1 MPIFAPHE
9 YQEQGVKLLLEK
21 QHCGLLLKPG
31 MGKTSTTL
39 AAISILLKK
48 KLVKRVLILA
58 PLRVVHLVWPDEI
71 SKWDNFNHL
80 TYSVLHGPEKVQR
93 INDNTQI
100 HLMNYDGLLHLLP
113 DILALKQFP
122 YDMLVLDES
131 SKMKSHTSKRFKA
144 LKKVLGK
151 FGRRVILTGTPAPN
165 GMLDLFSQCY
175 CMDQGM
181 SLGKFITHFRTEFFH
196 QIPFNDYDWFL
207 NAGAEEQIYKRI
219 QHKTLHLSAEDY
231 LKMPKLVET
240 DVFVELPAPAM
251 KQYKSMER
259 LLMTQV
265 LGGSVVAANAAVASA
280 KCRQIANGFLYDN
293 GVATE
298 IHDAKLDAFE
308 DLLEQ
313 LDGKPVLVFY
323 EYTQDLERLRTKFPG
338 RHIGGAVNQAQVQL
352 LADWNDGKVPLLY
365 AHPASAGHGLNMQ
378 HGGHNIIWFGP
389 SWDMELTE
397 QAVDRLYR
405 QGQKNDVFVYRIMAK
420 GTIDEL
426 IAKRLAQ
433 KDKLQSDLLSALRD
447 YWMSK

>member
-9 YQEQGVKLLLEK
+9 YQEQGIRLLLEK
-21 QHCGLLLKPG
+21 QHCGLFLKPG
-31 MGKTSTTL
+31 LGKTSTTL
-39 AAISILLKK
+39 AAISILLKQ
-48 KLVKRVLILA
+48 KLIKRALIIA

-80 TYSVLHGPEKVQR
+80 SYSVLHGPEKVER
-93 INDNTQI
+93 IDEKTNI
-100 HLMNYDGLLHLLP
+100 HLMNYEGLLHLLP
-113 DILALKQFP
+113 DMLAKAQFP

-131 SKMKSHTSKRFKA
+131 SKMKSHTSKRYKA

-165 GMLDLFSQCY
+165 GMMDLFSQCY
-175 CMDQGM
+175 CMDLGM
-181 SLGKFITHFRTEFFH
+181 SLGKYITHFRNEFFH
-196 QIPFNDYDWFL
+196 QKPFDDYNWFL
-207 NAGAEEQIYKRI
+207 NEGAEEKIYSRL
-219 QHKTLHLSAEDY
+219 QHKVLHLSAEDY
-231 LKMPKLVET
+231 LKMPQLFET
-240 DVFVELPAPAM
+240 DVFVELPASAM
-251 KQYKSMER
+251 KQYKSMEK

-265 LGGSVVAANAAVASA
+265 LGGQVVAANAAVASA
-280 KCRQIANGFLYDN
+280 KCRQIANGFVYDN

-298 IHDAKLDAFE
+298 IHDAKIDAFE

-323 EYTQDLERLRTKFPG
+323 EYTQDLDRLRAKFPG
-338 RHIGGAVNQAQVQL
+338 KHIGGAVNQVQVQL
-352 LADWNDGKVPLLY
+352 LADWNEGKVPLLY

-378 HGGHNIIWFGP
+378 HGGHNINWFGP

-397 QAVDRLYR
+397 QAIDRLYR

-426 IAKRLAQ
+426 IAKRLVA
-433 KDKLQSDLLSALRD
+433 KDKLQSDLLSALRE
-447 YWMSK
+447 YWITQ

>member
-1 MPIFAPHE
+1 
-9 YQEQGVKLLLEK
+9 
-21 QHCGLLLKPG
+21 
-31 MGKTSTTL
+31 
-39 AAISILLKK
+39 
-48 KLVKRVLILA
+48 
-58 PLRVVHLVWPDEI
+58 
-71 SKWDNFNHL
+71 
-80 TYSVLHGPEKVQR
+80 
-93 INDNTQI
+93 
-100 HLMNYDGLLHLLP
+100 MNYEGLLHLLP
-113 DILALKQFP
+113 DMLAMKQFP

-165 GMLDLFSQCY
+165 GMMDLFSQCY

-181 SLGKFITHFRTEFFH
+181 SLGKFITHFRAEFFH

-207 NAGAEEQIYKRI
+207 NKGAEEEIYKRI

-231 LKMPKLVET
+231 LKMPQLIET

-251 KQYKSMER
+251 KQYKSMEK
-259 LLMTQV
+259 LLMAQV
-265 LGGSVVAANAAVASA
+265 LGGNVVAANAAVASG

-293 GVATE
+293 GVVSD

-323 EYTQDLERLRTKFPG
+323 EYTQDLERLQAKFPG
-338 RHIGGAVNQAQVQL
+338 RHIGGAVNQVQIQL
-352 LADWNDGKVPLLY
+352 LADWNEGKVPLIY
-365 AHPASAGHGLNMQ
+365 AHPMSAGHGLNMQ

-405 QGQKNDVFVYRIMAK
+405 QGQLEDVFVYRIMAK

-447 YWMSK
+447 YWMAK